1 MCSIWREANSLAS
14 ALGTNRCFTLTGEV
28 VQTGDVDDFPPKLHF
43 FVPTA
48 EFNLPFWLQAGNFL
62 ICLVRL
68 CLRSGGNNSHLE
80 AVNCSAQRKK
90 KTTSSG
96 PGTTTGPLKWSVQ
109 RQKTVA
115 ESPVPGALYIFT
127 YILKSEILGCSSSFC
142 NWATK

>member
-1 MCSIWREANSLAS
+1 MCSIWTEANSLAS
-14 ALGTNRCFTLTGEV
+14 A
-28 VQTGDVDDFPPKLHF
+28 QTDVSHSRVKWFKQAMSMIFPRNFIF

-80 AVNCSAQRKK
+80 AVNCSAQRKE

-127 YILKSEILGCSSSFC
+127 YILKSDILRCSSSFC
-142 NWATK
+142 NWARK

>member
-1 MCSIWREANSLAS
+1 MCSIWTEANSLAS
-14 ALGTNRCFTLTGEV
+14 AQTDVSHSRVKWFKQAMSMIFPRNFIFSSRQQNLIFRFDFRRGT
-28 VQTGDVDDFPPKLHF
+28 
-43 FVPTA
+43 
-48 EFNLPFWLQAGNFL
+48 FL

-127 YILKSEILGCSSSFC
+127 YILKSDILRCSSSFC
-142 NWATK
+142 N